1 MYLKN
6 DLENELKDKIKKN
19 QIKEAIELVE
29 KQIKLDYIKKI
40 NKYNKVQYIDIITL
54 KENVEKYLSKKDQV
68 VFEKFFMI
76 LNTEINEL
84 YQLERLVEIYKI
96 LKRGEN

>member
-6 DLENELKDKIKKN
+6 DLENELKDKIQKN

-68 VFEKFFMI
+68 VFKKFFMI

-84 YQLERLVEIYKI
+84 YQLERLVEIYEI
-96 LKRGEN
+96 LKRREN

>member
-29 KQIKLDYIKKI
+29 KQIKLDYTKKI

-68 VFEKFFMI
+68 VFKKFFMI

-84 YQLERLVEIYKI
+84 YQLERLVEIYEI

>member
-84 YQLERLVEIYKI
+84 YQLERLVEIYEI

>member
-68 VFEKFFMI
+68 VFKKFFMI

-84 YQLERLVEIYKI
+84 YQLERLVEIYEI

>member
-6 DLENELKDKIKKN
+6 DLENELKDKIQKN

-40 NKYNKVQYIDIITL
+40 NKYNKVQYVDIITL

-84 YQLERLVEIYKI
+84 YQLERLVEIYEI
-96 LKRGEN
+96 LKRREN

>member
-68 VFEKFFMI
+68 VFKKFFMI